1 MTYTERA
8 ATRLFIIDDHELVRT
23 GLRRVLE
30 CEADFEVVGEA
41 GTADE
46 GFRAVRD
53 LRPDVVLLDIRLPDR
68 SGIEVCR
75 EIRDACPETRVV
87 MLTSVGMANAVE
99 QTILAGAS
107 SFLLKENSNADLIK
121 AIRAVS
127 EGRAIL
133 DPHITQQVLTR
144 IRALAARPHT
154 PAYDTLTAQELRV
167 LAILAE
173 GKTNKEIAR
182 DLSVSEKTVRNHVY
196 NLFQK
201 LGVTSRSQATARYLR
216 TFPT

>member
-1 MTYTERA
+1 MTFTERA

-46 GFRAVRD
+46 GFQAVRD

-87 MLTSVGMANAVE
+87 MLTSVGMANSVE

-133 DPHITQQVLTR
+133 DPHITHQVLAR
-144 IRALAARPHT
+144 IRTLAARPHT

-216 TFPT
+216 TFPS

>member
-1 MTYTERA
+1 
-8 ATRLFIIDDHELVRT
+8 
-23 GLRRVLE
+23 LE

-46 GFRAVRD
+46 GLRAVRN

-127 EGRAIL
+127 KGHAIL
-133 DPHITQQVLTR
+133 DPHITHQVLAR
-144 IRALAARPHT
+144 IRALASRPHA
-154 PAYDTLTAQELRV
+154 PACDTLTAQELRV

>member
-1 MTYTERA
+1 VTYTERA

-133 DPHITQQVLTR
+133 DPHITQQVLAR

>member
-1 MTYTERA
+1 MSTERA
-8 ATRLFIIDDHELVRT
+8 GTRVFIIDDHELVRT
-23 GLRRVLE
+23 GLRSVLE
-30 CEADFEVVGEA
+30 CEPDFEVVGEA

-46 GFRAVRD
+46 GLRGVRD
-53 LRPDVVLLDIRLPDR
+53 IRPDVVLLDIRLPDR
-68 SGIEVCR
+68 SGIEACR
-75 EIRDACPETRVV
+75 DIRASCPHTRVV

-107 SFLLKENSNADLIK
+107 SFLLKENSNADLVN

-127 EGRAIL
+127 EGHAIL
-133 DPHITQQVLTR
+133 DPHITNQVLTR
-144 IRALAARPHT
+144 IRALASRPQT
-154 PAYDTLTAQELRV
+154 AASDTLTAQELRV

-201 LGVTSRSQATARYLR
+201 LGVSSRSQATARFLR
-216 TFPT
+216 TFPN

>member
-1 MTYTERA
+1 MSTEQT

-23 GLRRVLE
+23 GLRSVLE
-30 CEADFEVVGEA
+30 CEPDFEVVGEA

-46 GFRAVRD
+46 GLRGV
-53 LRPDVVLLDIRLPDR
+53 LESRPDVVLLDIRLPDR
-68 SGIEVCR
+68 SGIEACR
-75 EIRDACPETRVV
+75 DIRAASPCTRVV
-87 MLTSVGMANAVE
+87 MLTSVGMSNAVE

-107 SFLLKENSNADLIK
+107 SFLLKENSNADLVN

-127 EGRAIL
+127 QGQAIL
-133 DPHITQQVLTR
+133 DPHITNQVLTR
-144 IRALAARPHT
+144 IRALAARPQAAAPH
-154 PAYDTLTAQELRV
+154 ALTAQELRV

-201 LGVTSRSQATARYLR
+201 LGVSSRSQATARYLR
-216 TFPT
+216 TFPN

>member
-1 MTYTERA
+1 M
-8 ATRLFIIDDHELVRT
+8 
-23 GLRRVLE
+23 
-30 CEADFEVVGEA
+30 VGEA

-46 GFRAVRD
+46 GLRGVRD
-53 LRPDVVLLDIRLPDR
+53 IRPDVVLLDIRLPDR
-68 SGIEVCR
+68 SGIEACR
-75 EIRDACPETRVV
+75 DIRASCPHTRVV

-107 SFLLKENSNADLIK
+107 SFLLKENSNADLVK

-127 EGRAIL
+127 EGHAIL
-133 DPHITQQVLTR
+133 DPHITNQVLAR
-144 IRALAARPHT
+144 IRALASRPQT
-154 PAYDTLTAQELRV
+154 AASDTLTAQELRV

-201 LGVTSRSQATARYLR
+201 LGVSSRSQATARFLR
-216 TFPT
+216 TFPN

>member
-1 MTYTERA
+1 VTFTERA

-46 GFRAVRD
+46 GFQAVRE

-75 EIRDACPETRVV
+75 QIRDACPETRVV

-133 DPHITQQVLTR
+133 DPHITHQVLAR
-144 IRALAARPHT
+144 IRALATRPHT
-154 PAYDTLTAQELRV
+154 PAYDALTAQELRV

-216 TFPT
+216 TFPS